1 MELPELSV
9 RTDRVEKEIEREIG
23 KREQSDKYI
32 QRLIEN
38 VQGRYEDIARSFVRI
53 ETAFMQHLQD
63 DKKMTD
69 GVQGL
74 DSRLR
79 VVERLAWIAVG
90 GLAVIAAMV
99 GFALKLVGT

>member
-1 MELPELSV
+1 
-9 RTDRVEKEIEREIG
+9 
-23 KREQSDKYI
+23 
-32 QRLIEN
+32 
-38 VQGRYEDIARSFVRI
+38 
-53 ETAFMQHLQD
+53 MQHLQD